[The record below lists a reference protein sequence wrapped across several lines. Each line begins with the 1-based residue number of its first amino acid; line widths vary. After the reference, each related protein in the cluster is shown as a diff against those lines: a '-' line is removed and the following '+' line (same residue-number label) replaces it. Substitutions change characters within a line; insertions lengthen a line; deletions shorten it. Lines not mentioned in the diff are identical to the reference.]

1 MKENYLY
8 FECCCIFSENFYF
21 LYSENSE
28 NSDQKASVCATQ
40 NANQVEATAEQ
51 RFLLYYQFSFHFSL
65 INMRSSKFLSLKC
78 QNEICEIEKKSVWL
92 ESDLYMQMKYWHN
105 LIWELQ
111 LVNPTVMKCHLC
123 LQGVPPS
130 PRWPAGEYYVQMMTI
145 IYTFANLIVSRVRD
159 VEILPFKLWPELL
172 ERIIW
177 REDLCLLYL
186 LDLCLSPR
194 CDIIVIQWIVPRS
207 ETLLSPVF
215 DRSV

>member
-1 MKENYLY
+1 MNVVVYFQRISIFYIPRILKILTRKLRSAPHRMPIRLKLPRSRDSYYIINSPSTSVLSIWDHQNSYLWNVKMK
-8 FECCCIFSENFYF
+8 FV
-21 LYSENSE
+21 
-28 NSDQKASVCATQ
+28 K
-40 NANQVEATAEQ
+40 
-51 RFLLYYQFSFHFSL
+51 
-65 INMRSSKFLSLKC
+65 LK
-78 QNEICEIEKKSVWL
+78 KKSVWL

-123 LQGVPPS
+123 LQGVPPT
-130 PRWPAGEYYVQMMTI
+130 PQWPAGEYYVQMMTI

-159 VEILPFKLWPELL
+159 VEILLFELWPELL
-172 ERIIW
+172 KRIIW
-177 REDLCLLYL
+177 REGLCLLYL